1 MIPRYPEGLPCP
13 LREGYGF
20 TPVNNIVRTDMQ
32 SGRAR
37 QRVDFPKTPDTIG
50 LRWIFNSPQASLFQ
64 AWAEQIVGA
73 GWFEIELLT
82 PLGFEIEEVRFM
94 ETPVG
99 GALTGKYS
107 WEFRV
112 NCERRDRKLLEPGWA
127 EILPEYVLHA
137 DIFDFAM
144 NREWPRYIGEHLL
157 TENNLRILA
166 ESGNYLTTER

>member
-13 LREGYGF
+13 LREGYEF

-37 QRVDFPKTPDTIG
+37 QRVDFARTPDTIQ
-50 LRWIFNSPQASLFQ
+50 LKWIFDSPQASLFQ
-64 AWAEQIVGA
+64 AWAEQVVGA

-99 GALTGKYS
+99 GALTGKFS
-107 WEFRV
+107 WQFRV

-127 EILPEYVLHA
+127 EIAPDYVLMA
-137 DIFDFAM
+137 DIFDYAV
-144 NREWPRYIGEHLL
+144 NREWPDSPYQTNMDTFDYATNEQWP
-157 TENNLRILA
+157 NA
-166 ESGNYLTTER
+166 